1 MCTSIFLLL
10 GICKVLKIPWLCSKM
25 SCLQRLGYKL
35 CFMICNCLWQ
45 LSLKWI
51 IEAAAN
57 LSKHTICPP
66 HFVTWVQQVDQ
77 NHHDIT
83 LGPHLWLQDLCFMV
97 QMIYRIW
104 KSIPLTFTS
113 SSQTP
118 KIYRRE
124 KLPICP
130 KPKQNLDLPHP
141 YRYLPSIWSPY
152 YSPIPTLVQRI
163 SNLLPLTRCAENL
176 PNQLSPCCFCP
187 ACTW

>member
-1 MCTSIFLLL
+1 MCTNIFLLL

-130 KPKQNLDLPHP
+130 KPKQSLDLPHP
-141 YRYLPSIWSPY
+141 YRYLPSI
-152 YSPIPTLVQRI
+152 
-163 SNLLPLTRCAENL
+163 
-176 PNQLSPCCFCP
+176 
-187 ACTW
+187 